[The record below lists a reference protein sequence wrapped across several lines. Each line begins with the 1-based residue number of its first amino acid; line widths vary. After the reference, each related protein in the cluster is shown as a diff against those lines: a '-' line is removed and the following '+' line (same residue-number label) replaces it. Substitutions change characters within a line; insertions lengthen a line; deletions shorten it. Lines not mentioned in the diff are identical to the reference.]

1 MIEKVSSKD
10 ISAAALQVFS
20 RDKVQQMP
28 KQVGLSLMHL
38 IEKRLEQP
46 GAPTLDEMQGI
57 KELVTKHLWHPT
69 LAAVAKG
76 RK

>member
-1 MIEKVSSKD
+1 
-10 ISAAALQVFS
+10 
-20 RDKVQQMP
+20 
-28 KQVGLSLMHL
+28 MHL

-69 LAAVAKG
+69 LTAVAKG